1 MGKKIYIFLIIVGF
15 ILVIAAG
22 IFYFL
27 ASKQTNSVVCTQEV
41 KICPDGS
48 AVGRVGP
55 NCEFMQCPAA
65 KNNSAETASQQNK
78 VTQSNKTT
86 NNMQNF
92 QIKSTAFVN
101 NGRIPAKYTC
111 DGEGINPELSISGIP
126 ANAKS
131 LAIILD
137 DPDAP
142 GGTFNHWVVWNI
154 PPTVST
160 IKEGGLVEGVAGIN
174 SGGDNGYFGPCP
186 PSGTHRY
193 IFKLYAL
200 DTLISLNSNAGSYDL
215 KSAINGHVLNQTQ
228 LTGLYR

>member
-1 MGKKIYIFLIIVGF
+1 MGKKIFIFLIVAIFALAV
-15 ILVIAAG
+15 AG
-22 IFYFL
+22 VYYFL
-27 ASKQTNSVVCTQEV
+27 AGKQTNSVVCTQEV

-55 NCEFMQCPAA
+55 NCEFMQCPIAQ
-65 KNNSAETASQQNK
+65 NNSAKTASQQNK
-78 VTQSNKTT
+78 VAQLNKDP

-92 QIKSTAFVN
+92 QIKSSAFAN
-101 NGRIPAKYTC
+101 NGRIPAEYTC
-111 DGEGINPELSISGIP
+111 DGEGINPPLLISGVP
-126 ANAKS
+126 ANTKS
-131 LAIILD
+131 LALILD

-154 PPTVST
+154 PPTTSA
-160 IKEGGLVEGVAGIN
+160 IKEGGPVEGVSGIN
-174 SGGDNGYFGPCP
+174 SAGDNGYFGPCP

-200 DTLISLNSNAGSYDL
+200 DALISLSSGAGSSDL
-215 KSAINGHVLNQTQ
+215 KNAINSHIVNQTQ